1 MVDQPGAG
9 PKTAQNIF
17 ARLWTAPYILLTCT
31 ALFWAGNSIVAR
43 GARDW
48 VPPVALSFWRW
59 SLALLIL
66 LPFAWPHLR
75 RDLPI
80 LKKSWLS
87 LVTLGV
93 LGIGAFNTL
102 LYTGLQSTTA
112 VNSLLLQSLQPGV
125 ILMLGAVLF
134 SEKVRFFQFAGI
146 VLAAMGAV
154 EIVSRGDPGSLL
166 LLDLNQGDLTIG
178 CAVLVWSL
186 YSVFLR
192 KRPAVH
198 PLSFLAATMAVGV
211 VSVTPFYVME
221 LASGQLIVARP
232 ESWMAVAYVCVF
244 PSLIAYLCFNRGVE
258 LLGSAIAGL
267 YMNIMPILGSALAT
281 LFLGEAIRQF
291 HIVGGILIGAGI
303 FLASIRKAAPKSN
316 LFASSDS
323 QPG

>member
-1 MVDQPGAG
+1 MVDQPEAG
-9 PKTAQNIF
+9 PHTAQILF

-80 LKKSWLS
+80 LKNSWLS
-87 LVTLGV
+87 LVVLGV

-125 ILMLGAVLF
+125 ILLLGSVLF

-166 LLDLNQGDLTIG
+166 LLDQNRGDLTIG
-178 CAVLVWSL
+178 CAVLIWSL
-186 YSVFLR
+186 YAVLLR
-192 KRPAVH
+192 KRPTVH
-198 PLSFLAATMAVGV
+198 PLSFLAVTMAIGI
-211 VSVTPFYVME
+211 VSVTPFYALE
-221 LASGQLIVARP
+221 IASGQLIVPRP
-232 ESWMAVAYVCVF
+232 ESWMAIAYVCVF

-258 LLGSAIAGL
+258 LLGSATAGL
-267 YMNIMPILGSALAT
+267 YMNIMPILGSALAA

-291 HIVGGILIGAGI
+291 HVVGGILIAAGI
-303 FLASIRKAAPKSN
+303 LLATIRKTAPVIN
-316 LFASSDS
+316 LAASSDS
-323 QPG
+323 QRG

>member
-1 MVDQPGAG
+1 MVDQPEAG
-9 PKTAQNIF
+9 SHTAQILF

-43 GARDW
+43 VARDW

-80 LKKSWLS
+80 LKNSWLS
-87 LVTLGV
+87 LVILGV

-125 ILMLGAVLF
+125 ILLLGSVLF
-134 SEKVRFFQFAGI
+134 SEKVRFLQFAGI

-166 LLDLNQGDLTIG
+166 LLNLNRGDLTIG
-178 CAVLVWSL
+178 CAVLIWSL
-186 YSVFLR
+186 YAVLLR
-192 KRPAVH
+192 KRPTVH
-198 PLSFLAATMAVGV
+198 PLSFLAVTMAIGI
-211 VSVTPFYVME
+211 VSVTPFYFME
-221 LASGQLIVARP
+221 IASGQLIVARP

-258 LLGSAIAGL
+258 LLGSATAGL
-267 YMNIMPILGSALAT
+267 YMNIMPILGSALAA

-291 HIVGGILIGAGI
+291 HVVGGILIGAGI
-303 FLASIRKAAPKSN
+303 LLATIRRTAPVIN
-316 LFASSDS
+316 LAASSDS
-323 QPG
+323 QRG

>member
-17 ARLWTAPYILLTCT
+17 VRLWTAPYILLTCT

-112 VNSLLLQSLQPGV
+112 VNGLLLQSLQPGV

-134 SEKVRFFQFAGI
+134 SEKIRFFQFAGI

-166 LLDLNQGDLTIG
+166 LLDLNEGDLTIG

-192 KRPAVH
+192 KRPSVH
-198 PLSFLAATMAVGV
+198 PLSFLAATMAVGA

-221 LASGQLIVARP
+221 IASGQLIVARP

-258 LLGSAIAGL
+258 LLGSATAGL
-267 YMNIMPILGSALAT
+267 YMNIMPILGSALAA

-323 QPG
+323 